1 MFIMLSAFNFFIKEI
16 DQVIE
21 KYIRK
26 PNDLAK
32 AQEHIILGK

>member
-26 PNDLAK
+26 PNDWLK
-32 AQEHIILGK
+32 LKII